1 MNHDI
6 PSWCDLLAMQAQN
19 FPDAPANAIA
29 FYRPALSAFHAQAE
43 AGDVASIGAE
53 EDDERR
59 ARAAAPLA
67 IDRVKFSAP
76 HEAAGTREI
85 EERAVRRA

>member
-1 MNHDI
+1 MNHDV

-19 FPDAPANAIA
+19 FADAPANTIA
-29 FYRPALSAFHAQAE
+29 FYRAALSAFHAQAE

>member
-1 MNHDI
+1 MNYYV

-19 FPDAPANAIA
+19 FADAPANAIA
-29 FYRPALSAFHAQAE
+29 FYRAALSAFHAQAE

-59 ARAAAPLA
+59 ARAATPLA
-67 IDRVKFSAP
+67 IDRVKFGAP
-76 HEAAGTREI
+76 HEAASTREI

>member
-1 MNHDI
+1 
-6 PSWCDLLAMQAQN
+6 MQAQN
-19 FPDAPANAIA
+19 FPDAPADSVA
-29 FYRPALSAFHAQAE
+29 FYRAALRAFHAQAE

-59 ARAAAPLA
+59 ARAPAPLA
-67 IDRVKFSAP
+67 IHRVKFGAP
-76 HEAAGTREI
+76 HQPAGPREF

>member
-29 FYRPALSAFHAQAE
+29 FYRAALSAFHAQAE
-43 AGDVASIGAE
+43 ARDAASIGAE

-59 ARAAAPLA
+59 ARAPAPLA
-67 IDRVKFSAP
+67 IHRVKFGPP
-76 HEAAGTREI
+76 HQPASPREF

>member
-1 MNHDI
+1 
-6 PSWCDLLAMQAQN
+6 MQAQN
-19 FPDAPANAIA
+19 FTDAPANAIA
-29 FYRPALSAFHAQAE
+29 FYRAALRAFHAQAE

-67 IDRVKFSAP
+67 IDRVKFGAP
-76 HEAAGTREI
+76 HQPAGPRVIRGARGQTR
-85 EERAVRRA
+85 VRL